1 MTQQRLE
8 EKKAAQEVF
17 SRLRVIRRKNR
28 KLRELMGNEAYDEY
42 VHQRVMKADEE
53 YCRTHPGVHV
63 VKVGDY
69 YVLKNTDSTAQP

>member
-8 EKKAAQEVF
+8 EKKTEQEVF